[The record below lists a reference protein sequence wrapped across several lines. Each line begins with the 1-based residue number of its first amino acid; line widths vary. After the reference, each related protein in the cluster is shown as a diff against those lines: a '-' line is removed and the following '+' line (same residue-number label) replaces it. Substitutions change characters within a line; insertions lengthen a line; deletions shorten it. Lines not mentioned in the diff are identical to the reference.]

1 VREKV
6 AGSLQPLARMARR
19 FRAELSVGVAI
30 AALLIVLV
38 FLAPS
43 FFTRENLSD
52 LVLANMPV
60 LIVALGMTLI
70 ILTGHIDVS
79 VGTMFAICSV
89 AAGEFAKLG
98 LPALGAGL
106 AACAVGALLGAI
118 NGALVAYVRIP
129 SIVVTLAAMVAFR
142 DALRWITQGAWV
154 QDLPANFQWLGT
166 SQAAS
171 NMITFAVALVLVIG
185 IGWGL
190 RNLPAGRSIYATGS
204 NQNAAHLVGIDS
216 ALVTFSVFTI
226 TGALTGCAALLNSI
240 RFNQIPSNAGLG
252 MEMKVITAVVVGGTA
267 ITGGRGS
274 IQGTLL
280 GVILL
285 GIISPALTFL
295 GFSAY
300 WERAIQ
306 GLIILCAVGFDAVR
320 SRLGKYAG
328 DFAGRTA

>member
-1 VREKV
+1 
-6 AGSLQPLARMARR
+6 MTR
-19 FRAELSVGVAI
+19 FKSELSVGFAI
-30 AALLIVLV
+30 AVLLIVLA
-38 FLAPS
+38 FLAPG

-60 LIVALGMTLI
+60 LIVALGMTLV
-70 ILTGHIDVS
+70 ILTGHIDIS
-79 VGTMFAICSV
+79 VGTMFAICGV

-98 LPALGAGL
+98 LPIVGAGL
-106 AACAVGALLGAI
+106 AACMVGAVLGAI

-154 QDLPANFQWLGT
+154 QDLPPTFQWLGT
-166 SQAAS
+166 TQAAS
-171 NMITFAVALVLVIG
+171 NTITYAIAGSMVVG

-190 RNLPAGRSIYATGS
+190 RNLPAGRSVYATGS
-204 NQNAAHLVGIDS
+204 NENAARLVGIDS
-216 ALVTFSVFTI
+216 KLVVFSVFTI

-240 RFNQIPSNAGLG
+240 RFNQIPSNAGMG
-252 MEMKVITAVVVGGTA
+252 MELKVITAVVVGGTA

-274 IQGTLL
+274 VQGTVL

-295 GFSAY
+295 GFSPY

-306 GLIILCAVGFDAVR
+306 GLIILSAVGFDAVR
-320 SRLGKYAG
+320 SRLVPHL
-328 DFAGRTA
+328 GRTAGDIAEPTA

>member
-1 VREKV
+1 VN
-6 AGSLQPLARMARR
+6 R
-19 FRAELSVGVAI
+19 FRAEISVAFAI
-30 AALLIVLV
+30 AALLIVLA
-38 FLAPS
+38 FLTPG

-52 LVLANMPV
+52 LALANMPV
-60 LIVALGMTLI
+60 LIVALGMTLV
-70 ILTGHIDVS
+70 ILTGHIDIS

-89 AAGEFAKLG
+89 VAGESAKMG
-98 LPALGAGL
+98 LPAWGAGL
-106 AACAVGALLGAI
+106 VACLTGAMMGAI

-166 SQAAS
+166 TQAAS
-171 NMITFAVALVLVIG
+171 NAITFAIATALATG

-190 RNLPAGRSIYATGS
+190 RNLPAGRSVYATGS
-204 NQNAAHLVGIDS
+204 NENAARLVGIDS
-216 ALVTFSVFTI
+216 ARVIFSVFAI

-240 RFNQIPSNAGLG
+240 RFNQVPSNAGIG

-274 IQGTLL
+274 IQGTIL

-306 GLIILCAVGFDAVR
+306 GLIILSAVGFDALR
-320 SRLGKYAG
+320 SRFGGRLRG
-328 DFAGRTA
+328 DFADRVA

>member
-1 VREKV
+1 MS
-6 AGSLQPLARMARR
+6 G
-19 FRAELSVGVAI
+19 FRAEISVAFAI
-30 AALLIVLV
+30 AVLLIVLAFV
-38 FLAPS
+38 APG

-60 LIVALGMTLI
+60 LIVALGMTLV
-70 ILTGHIDVS
+70 ILTGHIDIS
-79 VGTMFAICSV
+79 VGTTFAICSV
-89 AAGEFAKLG
+89 AAGEFSKLG
-98 LPALGAGL
+98 LPAWGA
-106 AACAVGALLGAI
+106 APVACLVACLLGAMLGAV
-118 NGALVAYVRIP
+118 NGALVAYLRIP

-154 QDLPANFQWLGT
+154 QDLPATFQWLGT
-166 SQAAS
+166 TQAAS
-171 NMITFAVALVLVIG
+171 NAITFAVAGALALG

-190 RNLPAGRSIYATGS
+190 RNLPVGRAIYATGS
-204 NQNAAHLVGIDS
+204 NENAARLVGIDS
-216 ALVTFSVFTI
+216 ARVTFFVFAV

-240 RFNQIPSNAGLG
+240 RFNQVPSNPGLG

-285 GIISPALTFL
+285 GIISPALTYL

-300 WERAIQ
+300 WERALQ
-306 GLIILCAVGFDAVR
+306 GLIILSAVAFDAVR
-320 SRLGKYAG
+320 SRLGARLRG
-328 DFAGRTA
+328 DFAERTA

>member
-1 VREKV
+1 VN
-6 AGSLQPLARMARR
+6 R
-19 FRAELSVGVAI
+19 FRSEISVAYAI
-30 AALLIVLV
+30 TALLILLA
-38 FLAPS
+38 FLAPG

-52 LVLANMPV
+52 LVLANIPV
-60 LIVALGMTLI
+60 LIVALGMTLV
-70 ILTGHIDVS
+70 ILTGHIDIS
-79 VGTMFAICSV
+79 VGAMFAICSV

-98 LPALGAGL
+98 LPAAGAGL
-106 AACAVGALLGAI
+106 AACAIGAMLGAI
-118 NGALVAYVRIP
+118 NGALAAYVRIP

-142 DALRWITQGAWV
+142 DTLRWITQGAWV
-154 QDLPANFQWLGT
+154 QDLPGNFQWLGMT
-166 SQAAS
+166 RTAS
-171 NMITFAVALVLVIG
+171 DTITFSIAGALAIA

-190 RNLPAGRSIYATGS
+190 RHLPAGRSVYATGS
-204 NQNAAHLVGIDS
+204 NERAARLAGIDS

-240 RFNQIPSNAGLG
+240 RFNQIPSNAGIG

-274 IQGTLL
+274 IQGTAL

-285 GIISPALTFL
+285 GIVNPALTFL

-306 GLIILCAVGFDAVR
+306 GLIILCAVGFGAVR
-320 SRLGKYAG
+320 SRFGSRLRG
-328 DFAGRTA
+328 DFAERTV

>member
-1 VREKV
+1 VN
-6 AGSLQPLARMARR
+6 R
-19 FRAELSVGVAI
+19 FRAEISLAFAI
-30 AALLIVLV
+30 VALLIVLA
-38 FLAPS
+38 FLAPG

-52 LVLANMPV
+52 LALANMPV
-60 LIVALGMTLI
+60 LIVALGMTLV
-70 ILTGHIDVS
+70 ILTGHIDIS

-98 LPALGAGL
+98 LSAWGAGL
-106 AACAVGALLGAI
+106 VACLIGATLGAI

-154 QDLPANFQWLGT
+154 QDLPATFQWLGT
-166 SQAAS
+166 TQTAS
-171 NMITFAVALVLVIG
+171 NAITFAIAGVLAVG

-190 RNLPAGRSIYATGS
+190 RNLPVARAIYATGS
-204 NQNAAHLVGIDS
+204 NENAARLVGIDS
-216 ALVTFSVFTI
+216 ARMTFYVFAI

-240 RFNQIPSNAGLG
+240 RFNQVPSNAGIG

-280 GVILL
+280 GVVLL

-300 WERAIQ
+300 WERAIH
-306 GLIILCAVGFDAVR
+306 GLIILSAVGFDAVR
-320 SRLGKYAG
+320 SRFGARFRG
-328 DFAGRTA
+328 DFAERTA

>member
-1 VREKV
+1 
-6 AGSLQPLARMARR
+6 MAHR
-19 FRAELSVGVAI
+19 FRRELSVACAI
-30 AALLIVLV
+30 VGLLVVLALL
-38 FLAPS
+38 APG
-43 FFTRENLSD
+43 FFTLENLSD

-60 LIVALGMTLI
+60 LIVALGMTLV
-70 ILTGHIDVS
+70 ILTGHIDIS
-79 VGTMFAICSV
+79 LGTMFAICSV

-98 LPALGAGL
+98 LPAWGAGL
-106 AACAVGALLGAI
+106 AACGVGAMLGAV

-154 QDLPANFQWLGT
+154 QDLPANFQWLGRT
-166 SQAAS
+166 QGAS
-171 NMITFAVALVLVIG
+171 NTITFVIAVVLVMG
-185 IGWGL
+185 FGWGL
-190 RNLPAGRSIYATGS
+190 RNLPAGRSVYATGS
-204 NQNAAHLVGIDS
+204 NANAARLVGIDA

-240 RFNQIPSNAGLG
+240 RFNQVPSNAGLG
-252 MEMKVITAVVVGGTA
+252 MELKVITAVVVGGTA

-285 GIISPALTFL
+285 GIVSPALTYL

-320 SRLGKYAG
+320 SRWGKYAG
-328 DFAGRTA
+328 DFAERIA

>member
-1 VREKV
+1 V
-6 AGSLQPLARMARR
+6 RR
-19 FRAELSVGVAI
+19 FRGEISVAFAI
-30 AALLIVLV
+30 VALLMVLA
-38 FLAPS
+38 FLAPG

-60 LIVALGMTLI
+60 LIIALGMTLI
-70 ILTGHIDVS
+70 ILTGHIDIS
-79 VGTMFAICSV
+79 VGTMFAIASV
-89 AAGEFAKLG
+89 AAGEFAKMG
-98 LPALGAGL
+98 LPAWGAGL
-106 AACAVGALLGAI
+106 AACMVGAMLGAL

-154 QDLPANFQWLGT
+154 QDLPANFQWLGVT
-166 SQAAS
+166 QAAS
-171 NMITFAVALVLVIG
+171 NTLTFVAAAALAIG

-190 RNLPAGRSIYATGS
+190 RNLPAGRSVYATGS
-204 NQNAAHLVGIDS
+204 NESAARLAGIDS
-216 ALVTFSVFTI
+216 AFVIFSVFTI
-226 TGALTGCAALLNSI
+226 TGALTGCATLLNSI
-240 RFNQIPSNAGLG
+240 RFNQIPSNSGLG
-252 MEMKVITAVVVGGTA
+252 MELKVITAVVVGGTA

-274 IQGTLL
+274 ILGTVL

-285 GIISPALTFL
+285 GVISPALTFL

-328 DFAGRTA
+328 DFAERTA

>member
-1 VREKV
+1 V
-6 AGSLQPLARMARR
+6 SR
-19 FRAELSVGVAI
+19 FRAEISVALTI
-30 AALLIVLV
+30 AGLLIVLAFV
-38 FLAPS
+38 APG
-43 FFTRENLSD
+43 FFTLENLSD

-60 LIVALGMTLI
+60 LIVALGMTLV
-70 ILTGHIDVS
+70 ILTGHIDIS

-89 AAGEFAKLG
+89 AAGEFSKLG
-98 LPALGAGL
+98 LPAWGAGL
-106 AACAVGALLGAI
+106 VACLIGATLGAI
-118 NGALVAYVRIP
+118 NGALVAYLRIP

-166 SQAAS
+166 TQAAS
-171 NMITFAVALVLVIG
+171 NAITFAVAGALAAG

-190 RNLPAGRSIYATGS
+190 RNLPAGRAIYATGS
-204 NQNAAHLVGIDS
+204 NENAARLVGIDT
-216 ALVTFSVFTI
+216 ARVTFCVFAI

-240 RFNQIPSNAGLG
+240 RFNQVPSNAGLG

-285 GIISPALTFL
+285 GIISPALTYL

-306 GLIILCAVGFDAVR
+306 GLIILSAVAFDAVR
-320 SRLGKYAG
+320 SRFARVSRG
-328 DFAGRTA
+328 DFAERTA

>member
-1 VREKV
+1 M
-6 AGSLQPLARMARR
+6 SR
-19 FRAELSVGVAI
+19 FRAEISVAFAI
-30 AALLIVLV
+30 AVLLIVLA
-38 FLAPS
+38 FTAPE

-60 LIVALGMTLI
+60 LIVALGMTLV
-70 ILTGHIDVS
+70 ILTGHIDIS

-89 AAGEFAKLG
+89 AAGEFSKLG
-98 LPALGAGL
+98 LPAWGAGL
-106 AACAVGALLGAI
+106 VACLIGATLGAI
-118 NGALVAYVRIP
+118 NGALVAYLRIP

-166 SQAAS
+166 TQAAS
-171 NMITFAVALVLVIG
+171 NAMTFAVAGALAIG

-190 RNLPAGRSIYATGS
+190 RNLPAGRAIYATGS
-204 NQNAAHLVGIDS
+204 NENAARLVGIDT
-216 ALVTFSVFTI
+216 ARVTFFVFAI

-240 RFNQIPSNAGLG
+240 RFNQVPSNAGLG

-285 GIISPALTFL
+285 GIISPALTYL

-306 GLIILCAVGFDAVR
+306 GLIILSAVAFDAVR
-320 SRLGKYAG
+320 SRFGARLRG
-328 DFAGRTA
+328 DFAERTA

>member
-1 VREKV
+1 MK
-6 AGSLQPLARMARR
+6 R
-19 FRAELSVGVAI
+19 FRREVSVALAI
-30 AALLIVLV
+30 AVLLMVLA
-38 FLAPS
+38 FLAPG
-43 FFTRENLSD
+43 FFTRENVSD

-60 LIVALGMTLI
+60 LIVALGMTLV
-70 ILTGHIDVS
+70 ILTGHIDIS
-79 VGTMFAICSV
+79 VGSMFAVCSV

-98 LPALGAGL
+98 MPALGA
-106 AACAVGALLGAI
+106 CVIGAMLGAI

-142 DALRWITQGAWV
+142 DALRWVTQGAWV

-166 SQAAS
+166 TQAAS
-171 NMITFAVALVLVIG
+171 NAITFFIAGGLAIAM
-185 IGWGL
+185 GWGL
-190 RNLPAGRSIYATGS
+190 RNLAAGRGVYATGS
-204 NQNAAHLVGIDS
+204 NENAARLMGIDA

-226 TGALTGCAALLNSI
+226 TGALTGLAALLNSV
-240 RFNQIPSNAGLG
+240 RFDQIPSNAGIG

-274 IQGTLL
+274 IPGTLL

-285 GIISPALTFL
+285 GIVSPALTFL
-295 GFSAY
+295 GFSPY

-320 SRLGKYAG
+320 LRWRGDLAERLA
-328 DFAGRTA
+328 

>member
-1 VREKV
+1 
-6 AGSLQPLARMARR
+6 MARR
-19 FRAELSVGVAI
+19 FRRELSVAVAI
-30 AALLIVLV
+30 VGLLIVLG
-38 FLAPS
+38 LAAPS

-70 ILTGHIDVS
+70 ILTGHIYIS

-89 AAGEFAKLG
+89 AAGEVAKLG
-98 LPALGAGL
+98 LPAWGAGVV
-106 AACAVGALLGAI
+106 ACAIGAMFGAI

-154 QDLPANFQWLGT
+154 ADLPANFQWLGT
-166 SQAAS
+166 TQTAS
-171 NMITFAVALVLVIG
+171 DAITFSIAGLLAVG

-190 RNLPAGRSIYATGS
+190 RNLPAGRAVYATGS
-204 NQNAAHLVGIDS
+204 NADAARLVGIDA

-240 RFNQIPSNAGLG
+240 RFNQVPSNAGLG
-252 MEMKVITAVVVGGTA
+252 MELKVITAVVVGGTA
-267 ITGGRGS
+267 ITGGRGT
-274 IQGTLL
+274 IPGTLL

-285 GIISPALTFL
+285 GMISPALTFL

-300 WERAIQ
+300 WERALQ

-320 SRLGKYAG
+320 SRWRRSVG
-328 DFAGRTA
+328 DFAERTA

>member
-1 VREKV
+1 MK
-6 AGSLQPLARMARR
+6 R
-19 FRAELSVGVAI
+19 FRSELSVAFAI
-30 AALLIVLV
+30 VALLIVLA
-38 FLAPS
+38 FLAPG

-60 LIVALGMTLI
+60 LIVALGMTLVI
-70 ILTGHIDVS
+70 VTGHIDIS
-79 VGTMFAICSV
+79 VGTTFAICSV

-98 LPALGAGL
+98 LPAVGAGM
-106 AACAVGALLGAI
+106 AACVIGAMLGAI

-171 NMITFAVALVLVIG
+171 NGITFLVAAALVIS

-190 RNLPAGRSIYATGS
+190 RNLPAGRSVYATGS
-204 NQNAAHLVGIDS
+204 NENAARLVGIDS
-216 ALVTFSVFTI
+216 ALVTFSVFAI

-240 RFNQIPSNAGLG
+240 RFNQIPSNAGIG

-285 GIISPALTFL
+285 GIISPALTYL

-320 SRLGKYAG
+320 SRLERSAG
-328 DFAGRTA
+328 DFAERTA

>member
-1 VREKV
+1 VK
-6 AGSLQPLARMARR
+6 R
-19 FRAELSVGVAI
+19 FRSEISVAFAI
-30 AALLIVLV
+30 TVLLIVLA
-38 FLAPS
+38 FLAPG

-60 LIVALGMTLI
+60 LIIALGMTLV
-70 ILTGHIDVS
+70 ILSGHIDIS

-89 AAGEFAKLG
+89 VAGEVAKMG
-98 LPALGAGL
+98 LPAMCAGL
-106 AACAVGALLGAI
+106 AACAIGAMLGAI

-166 SQAAS
+166 TQAAS
-171 NMITFAVALVLVIG
+171 NVITFVVAAALAIG
-185 IGWGL
+185 FGWGL
-190 RNLPAGRSIYATGS
+190 RNLPAGRSVYATGS
-204 NQNAAHLVGIDS
+204 NENAARLVGIDS
-216 ALVTFSVFTI
+216 AFVTFLVFAI

-240 RFNQIPSNAGLG
+240 RFNQVPSNAGIG

-274 IQGTLL
+274 ILGTVL

-320 SRLGKYAG
+320 SRWGSRLRG
-328 DFAGRTA
+328 DFAERTA

>member
-1 VREKV
+1 MRW
-6 AGSLQPLARMARR
+6 
-19 FRAELSVGVAI
+19 
-30 AALLIVLV
+30 
-38 FLAPS
+38 
-43 FFTRENLSD
+43 
-52 LVLANMPV
+52 
-60 LIVALGMTLI
+60 
-70 ILTGHIDVS
+70 
-79 VGTMFAICSV
+79 
-89 AAGEFAKLG
+89 
-98 LPALGAGL
+98 
-106 AACAVGALLGAI
+106 
-118 NGALVAYVRIP
+118 
-129 SIVVTLAAMVAFR
+129 
-142 DALRWITQGAWV
+142 WITQGAWV
-154 QDLPANFQWLGT
+154 QDLPSNFQWLGT

-171 NMITFAVALVLVIG
+171 NTITFLIAAALVIG

-190 RNLPAGRSIYATGS
+190 RNLPAGRSVYATGS
-204 NQNAAHLVGIDS
+204 NANAARLMGIDA
-216 ALVTFSVFTI
+216 ALVTFSVFAI
-226 TGALTGCAALLNSI
+226 TGALTGGAALLNSI

-320 SRLGKYAG
+320 SRWGRDAG
-328 DFAGRTA
+328 DFVERMA

>member
-1 VREKV
+1 VN
-6 AGSLQPLARMARR
+6 R
-19 FRAELSVGVAI
+19 FRAEISVAFAI
-30 AALLIVLV
+30 AVLLIVLAL
-38 FLAPS
+38 LAPG

-52 LVLANMPV
+52 LALANIPV
-60 LIVALGMTLI
+60 LIVALGMTLV
-70 ILTGHIDVS
+70 ILIGHIDIS

-89 AAGEFAKLG
+89 AAGEFSKMG
-98 LPALGAGL
+98 LPAWCAGLVSCAIGAMLGA
-106 AACAVGALLGAI
+106 V
-118 NGALVAYVRIP
+118 NGALVAYLRIP

-166 SQAAS
+166 TQAAS
-171 NMITFAVALVLVIG
+171 NTITFAIAGALALG

-190 RNLPAGRSIYATGS
+190 RNLPGGRSVYATGS
-204 NQNAAHLVGIDS
+204 NENAARLVGIDS
-216 ALVTFSVFTI
+216 ARVTFSVFAI

-240 RFNQIPSNAGLG
+240 RFNQVPSNAGIG

-306 GLIILCAVGFDAVR
+306 GLIILSAVGFDAVR
-320 SRLGKYAG
+320 SRFGARLRG
-328 DFAGRTA
+328 DFAERTA

>member
-1 VREKV
+1 VK
-6 AGSLQPLARMARR
+6 R
-19 FRAELSVGVAI
+19 FRSEISVAFAI
-30 AALLIVLV
+30 AVLAIVLA
-38 FLAPS
+38 FLAPG

-52 LVLANMPV
+52 VALANMPV
-60 LIVALGMTLI
+60 LIVSLGMTLV
-70 ILTGHIDVS
+70 ILTGHIDIS

-89 AAGEFAKLG
+89 AAGEFAKMG
-98 LPALGAGL
+98 LPAWGAGVV
-106 AACAVGALLGAI
+106 ACLIGAMLGAI

-142 DALRWITQGAWV
+142 DALRWFTQGAWV

-166 SQAAS
+166 TQAAS
-171 NMITFAVALVLVIG
+171 NAITFAVAAALAIG

-190 RNLPAGRSIYATGS
+190 RNLPAGRSVYATGS
-204 NQNAAHLVGIDS
+204 NENAARLVGIDS
-216 ALVTFSVFTI
+216 ARVTFCVFVV
-226 TGALTGCAALLNSI
+226 TGTLTGCAALLNSI
-240 RFNQIPSNAGLG
+240 RFNQVPSNAGIG

-285 GIISPALTFL
+285 AIISPALTFL

-306 GLIILCAVGFDAVR
+306 GLIILSAVGFDALR
-320 SRLGKYAG
+320 SRFGARLRG
-328 DFAGRTA
+328 DFAERVA

>member
-1 VREKV
+1 VK
-6 AGSLQPLARMARR
+6 R
-19 FRAELSVGVAI
+19 FRSEISIAFAI
-30 AALLIVLV
+30 AVLLIVLA
-38 FLAPS
+38 FLAPG

-60 LIVALGMTLI
+60 LIVALGMTLV
-70 ILTGHIDVS
+70 ILTGHIDIS

-89 AAGEFAKLG
+89 AAGEVAKMG
-98 LPALGAGL
+98 LPAVGAGL
-106 AACAVGALLGAI
+106 AGCVIGAMLGAI

-166 SQAAS
+166 TQAAS
-171 NMITFAVALVLVIG
+171 NTITFVVAAALVIAF
-185 IGWGL
+185 GWGL
-190 RNLPAGRSIYATGS
+190 RNLPAGRSVYAAGS
-204 NQNAAHLVGIDS
+204 NESAARLVGIDS
-216 ALVTFSVFTI
+216 ACVTFSVFAI

-240 RFNQIPSNAGLG
+240 RFNQVPSNAGIG

-274 IQGTLL
+274 ILGTVL

-306 GLIILCAVGFDAVR
+306 GLIILCVVGFDAVR
-320 SRLGKYAG
+320 SRWGSRLRG
-328 DFAGRTA
+328 DFAERTA

>member
-1 VREKV
+1 VK
-6 AGSLQPLARMARR
+6 R
-19 FRAELSVGVAI
+19 FRGEVSVAFAI
-30 AALLIVLV
+30 AVLLIVLA
-38 FLAPS
+38 FLAPG

-52 LVLANMPV
+52 LLLANMPV
-60 LIVALGMTLI
+60 LIVALGMTLV
-70 ILTGHIDVS
+70 ILTGHIDIS
-79 VGTMFAICSV
+79 VGTMFAITSV

-98 LPALGAGL
+98 LSAFGAGL
-106 AACAVGALLGAI
+106 AACAVGAMLGAI

-154 QDLPANFQWLGT
+154 QDLPPNFQWLGT
-166 SQAAS
+166 TQAAS
-171 NMITFAVALVLVIG
+171 NTITFLIAGMLLIA

-190 RNLPAGRSIYATGS
+190 RNLPAGRSLYATGS
-204 NQNAAHLVGIDS
+204 NENAARLVGIDS
-216 ALVTFSVFTI
+216 AFVTFSVFAI
-226 TGALTGCAALLNSI
+226 TGALTGCAAMLNSV

-285 GIISPALTFL
+285 GIVSPALTFL

-306 GLIILCAVGFDAVR
+306 GLIILFAVGFDAVR
-320 SRLGKYAG
+320 SRFGSRG
-328 DFAGRTA
+328 EFAERIA